1 MKVVIDT
8 CSCFCLSTEA
18 FKDLIK
24 LGMKTTK
31 DEEGNP
37 GVPIIC
43 DVMPSFYEYMINYAM
58 VNKPSFRS
66 DPRLVETVE
75 KLGKKA
81 GGGLTSTLKVVEI
94 PGRNGFCD
102 GVGALKRTR
111 FPHLVNSSFHEI
123 YT

>member
-94 PGRNGFCD
+94 PDGIEFLILRREVPKGELIVEKGRYW
-102 GVGALKRTR
+102 
-111 FPHLVNSSFHEI
+111 E
-123 YT
+123 